1 MDITNINSKNAL
13 LTFSREDLAEHDL
26 VRWIKS
32 NTSNFGRKY
41 FIDESPFEKCAAKL
55 YNEKNP
61 SKQVKYGKSFRNEDG
76 TVSVF
81 LAVTEGMS
89 KDYIKNQ
96 HPDKLVFSHQ
106 PKFKA
111 GEPTAT
117 DSVVRRKASYKEEGE
132 VYFKVASLDNVEDM
146 TDNKIFSTLLKQAE
160 ANDFDMT
167 FSSNIPISKD
177 TNLMEF
183 SSGDIR
189 MVVACDGKSA
199 ELYSIAA
206 DFSEN
211 DPLEEEKEIQTTGGT
226 EDSFIPAPAEEVAT
240 PIEPTSEG
248 TIPVVPGEKEKL
260 V

>member
-1 MDITNINSKNAL
+1 MADIVNINSKNAL

-41 FIDESPFEKCAAKL
+41 FIDEAPIERCAAKL

-61 SKQVKYGKSFRNEDG
+61 SMQIKYGKAFHNQDG

-81 LAVTEGMS
+81 LSVTEGMS

-111 GEPTAT
+111 GEPDAL
-117 DSVVRRKASYKEEGE
+117 DNVVRRKASYKEDGE

-146 TDNKIFSTLLKQAE
+146 SDNKIFSKLLKQAE

-167 FSSNIPISKD
+167 FSNTIPISKD

-206 DFSEN
+206 DFNVE
-211 DPLEEEKEIQTTGGT
+211 EEEKSEEIKTNGGT
-226 EDSFIPAPAEEVAT
+226 EDSFIPAPV
-240 PIEPTSEG
+240 EPTEEG
-248 TIPVVPGEKEKL
+248 TSPMENKDKPLI
-260 V
+260 